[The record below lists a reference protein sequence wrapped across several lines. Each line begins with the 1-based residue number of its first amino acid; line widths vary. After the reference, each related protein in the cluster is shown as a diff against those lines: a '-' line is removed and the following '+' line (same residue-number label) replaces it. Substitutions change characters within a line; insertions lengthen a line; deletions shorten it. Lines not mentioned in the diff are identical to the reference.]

1 MKNGLLFGKLLHG
14 GTVRVLVEGEG
25 SERKLAFEY
34 IPAEPKPKK
43 AKGEDEDED
52 GEEEEESAALVDA
65 TPRKALAGPR
75 DARKDRPRSSGTVPS
90 VPRRKDD

>member
-1 MKNGLLFGKLLHG
+1 M
-14 GTVRVLVEGEG
+14 RVLVEGEE

-34 IPAEPKPKK
+34 IPAEPKAKK

-52 GEEEEESAALVDA
+52 GEEEEDSAALVDA

-75 DARKDRPRSSGTVPS
+75 EGRKDRPRPSGTVPS